1 MTARYELRTTSSM
14 STLIFLSTPQQPI
27 ENFLSLSLMS
37 LFYQNIHPCQIHDI
51 MTLMTQQNAT
61 LGLFQESYKRLNKA
75 QKQAVDTIDGPVL
88 IVAGP
93 GSGKTEILSL
103 RVANILLQTDIKAS
117 NILCLTFTD
126 SATHNMRSRIEKY
139 LKEDAYRVNIHTF
152 HNLCTS
158 IISNYP
164 EYFYDGAIV
173 HPADDVT
180 KINILETIIKELPH
194 NSKINSFHPEQGYS
208 FLRAIQGT
216 ISNLKRAGITS
227 GDLETILN
235 ENDRDIL
242 VLNERLSGILS
253 ERVSEAT
260 YDRFC
265 TEFEKLYKERGNRHV
280 LNYVSLV
287 DALYLNFKTAVKE
300 KKDFSDWKTKNTDKN
315 TKGENVFKDTKRSDI
330 LREINGVYKK
340 YQAELYRQGYQDFDD
355 MILDVLTV
363 LKKNESL
370 RLKIQ
375 EQYQYILVDEFQ
387 DTNDAQMRIIYYL
400 THNDFNENKPNIMAV
415 GDDDQAIYKFQGAEL
430 SNILEFTKM
439 YSDVQVISLTQNYRS
454 NSEIVDAS
462 LAMIRN
468 SEFRLENLLK
478 GFIKELKSDTKFADR
493 NVLNNKN
500 AIEIKEF
507 DTKLHEYSY
516 VADKIKEIVDKGI
529 DAEKIAIISRNH
541 RDLTAIIPY
550 LSSRDIPLRYEKDQH
565 VLKQNHIKQI
575 INILHFANNTLHE
588 DKDFLLSKILSFPF
602 WNIKQIDLWSLS
614 RKAYAD
620 RTDWLS
626 TETDSAEINS
636 AKDKLLELV
645 NLATYE
651 NAEHVIDYILN
662 KTGFRDYYFN
672 SEKFTHEKSE
682 YLVFLSNLRAF
693 IQAIRDYKQGKEIN
707 ISHVI
712 DFVKVYENNDNLNL
726 SDKSPFVNA
735 RNAVNLL
742 TAHKSKGLEFE
753 IVFVLSGNESTWA
766 NNKAHATYLP
776 KNLPITPA
784 GDNEDDWLRLFFV
797 TLTRAKD
804 HIYITNHRADDKGK
818 GTDRLR
824 FLNMMNSVEV
834 EEGAVDH
841 INSTDILES
850 SVLLANQNIRTDFID
865 SEKALLDSILEN
877 FTLAI
882 THINNFLN
890 VPKGGPMYFLE
901 NNVLRFPQAKT
912 PNAGYG
918 SAMHNILNKSLL
930 YLKTQK
936 KYPLLDEV
944 KKWFT
949 EYLQFERLSRQD
961 YKNFLEKGLS
971 ALDLIY
977 KEKILTMKEAEVSEV
992 DFKNE
997 GVFLREG
1004 GEVICLT
1011 GKIDVLHFQ
1020 DRNEVYVADYKTG
1033 KALKDWDKGLAEH
1046 DKIKLHFY
1054 KNQLIFYKILIK
1066 NSKNLNHLKVLGGM
1080 LEFIEGDESLINLH
1094 LDITDEDMERLE
1106 KIIVGVHKRIMAHD
1120 FSIPEEVKEM
1130 GEFESIKAFEEMM
1143 MG

>member
-1 MTARYELRTTSSM
+1 MTQK
-14 STLIFLSTPQQPI
+14 TPQ
-27 ENFLSLSLMS
+27 LDL
-37 LFYQNIHPCQIHDI
+37 Y
-51 MTLMTQQNAT
+51 
-61 LGLFQESYKRLNKA
+61 QESYKRLNKA

-180 KINILETIIKELPH
+180 KINILENIIKELPH
-194 NSKINSFHPEQGYS
+194 DSKIQSYHPEQG
-208 FLRAIQGT
+208 FLFLNAIQST
-216 ISNLKRAGITS
+216 ISHLKKAGLTP

-235 ENDRDIL
+235 ENDKDIII
-242 VLNERLSGILS
+242 LNEKLSPIMS
-253 ERVSEAT
+253 ERVSEST
-260 YDRFC
+260 YDKFC
-265 TEFEKLYKERGNRHV
+265 TEFEKLYKERRNRYV
-280 LNYVSLV
+280 LNYHSLI
-287 DALYLNFKTAVKE
+287 DALYLNFKTTVLE
-300 KKDFSDWKTKNTDKN
+300 KKDFSDWKSKNTEKN
-315 TKGENVFKDTKRSDI
+315 TRSENIFKDTRRSDT
-330 LREINGVYKK
+330 LREINSVYKK
-340 YQAELYRQGYQDFDD
+340 YQAELYKQGYQDFDD

-375 EQYQYILVDEFQ
+375 EQYQYVLVDEFQ
-387 DTNDAQMRIIYYL
+387 DTNDAQMQIIYSL

-439 YSDVQVISLTQNYRS
+439 YSDVKVISLTQNYRS

-462 LAMIRN
+462 LSMIRN
-468 SEFRLENLLK
+468 SEFRLEKLLA
-478 GFIKELKSDTKFADR
+478 GFVKELKSDHKFADR
-493 NVLNNKN
+493 NILKNKN

-516 VADKIKEIVDKGI
+516 VADKIKEIVDLGV
-529 DAEKIAIISRNH
+529 DAEKIAVISRNH
-541 RDLTAIIPY
+541 KDLTAIIPY
-550 LSSRDIPLRYEKDQH
+550 LSSRGIPLRYEKDQH
-565 VLKQNHIKQI
+565 VLKQTHIKQLI
-575 INILHFANNTLHE
+575 DILHFANNTMHD
-588 DKDFLLSKILSFPF
+588 DKDYLLSKILSFPF
-602 WNIKQIDLWSLS
+602 WNIKQIDLWTLS
-614 RKAYAD
+614 RKAYKD

-626 TETDSAEINS
+626 TESDSVEINS
-636 AKDKLLELV
+636 ARERLGEIV
-645 NLATYE
+645 SMATYE
-651 NAEHVIDYILN
+651 NAEHVIDFILN

-707 ISHVI
+707 VSHVI
-712 DFVKVYENNDNLNL
+712 DFVTVYENNDNLNL

-753 IVFVLSGNESTWA
+753 IVFILSGNESTWA
-766 NNKAHATYLP
+766 NRRANTTYLP

-784 GDNEDDWLRLFFV
+784 GDSEDDWLRLFFV

-804 HIYITNHRADDKGK
+804 HIYITNHRAADNGK

-834 EEGAVDH
+834 EEGTVDH

-850 SVLLANQNIRTDFID
+850 SVLSANKNIRTDFLD

-877 FTLAI
+877 LVLPI
-882 THINNFLN
+882 THVNNFLN
-890 VPKGGPMYFLE
+890 IPKGGPMYFLE

-918 SAMHNILNKSLL
+918 SAMHNILNKSLMH
-930 YLKTQK
+930 LKTQK
-936 KYPLLDEV
+936 KYPSLDEV

-949 EYLQFERLSRQD
+949 ESLMHERLSRAD
-961 YKNFLEKGLS
+961 YKNFLEKGLA

-977 KEKILTMKEAEVSEV
+977 KEKILTMQESDVSEV

-997 GVFLREG
+997 GVTLQ
-1004 GEVICLT
+1004 GEDGLIPLT
-1011 GKIDVLHFQ
+1011 GKIDVLHFK
-1020 DRNEVYVADYKTG
+1020 DKNEVYVADYKTG
-1033 KALKDWDKGLAEH
+1033 KSFTDWVKGNNEPE
-1046 DKIKLHFY
+1046 KIKLHFY
-1054 KNQLIFYKILIK
+1054 RNQLVFYKILIK
-1066 NSKNLNHLKVLGGM
+1066 RSKNLNHLNVLGGV
-1080 LEFIEGDESLINLH
+1080 LEFIEGDQELRDLF
-1094 LDITDEDMERLE
+1094 LDITDEDMDRLE
-1106 KIIVGVHKRIMAHD
+1106 SVIKGVYKRIMEHD
-1120 FSIPEEVKEM
+1120 FSVPEELVGL
-1130 GEFESIKAFEEMM
+1130 GELEGIERFEEVML
-1143 MG
+1143 G

>member
-1 MTARYELRTTSSM
+1 MTYM
-14 STLIFLSTPQQPI
+14 Q
-27 ENFLSLSLMS
+27 
-37 LFYQNIHPCQIHDI
+37 
-51 MTLMTQQNAT
+51 QQNAT

-75 QKQAVDTIDGPVL
+75 QKQAVDTIEGPVL

-103 RVANILLQTDIKAS
+103 RVANILLQTDIRAS

-158 IISNYP
+158 IINNYP

-180 KINILETIIKELPH
+180 KINILETILKDLSH
-194 NSKINSFHPEQGYS
+194 DSKIKSYHPEQG
-208 FLRAIQGT
+208 FLFLGPIQNT
-216 ISNLKRAGITS
+216 ISHLKKAGLTPD
-227 GDLETILN
+227 DLEIILT
-235 ENDRDIL
+235 ENDKDLI
-242 VLNERLSGILS
+242 VLNERLSPIMS
-253 ERVSEAT
+253 ERVSEST
-260 YDRFC
+260 YDKFC
-265 TEFEKLYKERGNRHV
+265 IEFEKLYKERGNRYI
-280 LNYVSLV
+280 LNYHSLI
-287 DALYLNFKTAVKE
+287 DALYLNFKTTVIE
-300 KKDFSDWKTKNTDKN
+300 KKDFSDWKSKNTEKN
-315 TKGENVFKDTKRSDI
+315 SKSENIFKDTRRSDT

-340 YQAELYRQGYQDFDD
+340 YQAELYKQGYQDFDD

-375 EQYQYILVDEFQ
+375 EQYQYVLVDEFQ
-387 DTNDAQMRIIYYL
+387 DTNDAQMQIIYSL

-439 YSDVQVISLTQNYRS
+439 YNEVKVISLTQNYRS

-462 LAMIRN
+462 LSMIRN
-468 SEFRLENLLK
+468 SEFRLEKLLV
-478 GFIKELKSDTKFADR
+478 GFVKELKSDHKFADR
-493 NVLNNKN
+493 NVLKNKN

-516 VADKIKEIVDKGI
+516 VADKIQEITNKGI
-529 DAEKIAIISRNH
+529 EAEKIAIISRNH
-541 RDLTAIIPY
+541 KDLTAIIPY
-550 LSSRDIPLRYEKDQH
+550 LSSRGIPLRYEKDQH
-565 VLKQNHIKQI
+565 VLKQTHIKQI
-575 INILHFANNTLHE
+575 VDILHFANNTMHE

-602 WNIKQIDLWSLS
+602 WNITKIDLWTLS
-614 RKAYAD
+614 RKAYID

-626 TETDSAEINS
+626 TETDSIEINS
-636 AKDKLLELV
+636 AKEKLLELIK
-645 NLATYE
+645 LATFE

-753 IVFVLSGNESTWA
+753 IVFILSGNESTWA
-766 NNKAHATYLP
+766 NKKANTTYLP
-776 KNLPITPA
+776 KNLPIIPA
-784 GDNEDDWLRLFFV
+784 GDSEDDWLRLFFV

-804 HIYITNHRADDKGK
+804 HIFITNHRADDKGK

-834 EEGAVDH
+834 EEGTVEH

-850 SVLLANQNIRTDFID
+850 SVLLANQNVRTDFID

-877 FTLAI
+877 FSLAI
-882 THINNFLN
+882 THINNYLN
-890 VPKGGPMYFLE
+890 IPKGGPMSFLE

-918 SAMHNILNKSLL
+918 SAMHAVLNKSLMF
-930 YLKTQK
+930 LKTQK
-936 KYPLLDEV
+936 KFPILDDV

-949 EYLQFERLSRQD
+949 EYLQFERLSRAD
-961 YKNFLEKGLS
+961 YKNFLAKGLA

-977 KEKILTMKEAEVSEV
+977 KEKILTMKESDVSEI

-997 GVFLREG
+997 GVFLRDKDK
-1004 GEVICLT
+1004 VICLT
-1011 GKIDVLHFQ
+1011 GKIDILHFE
-1020 DRNEVYVADYKTG
+1020 NKSEVYVSDYKTG
-1033 KALKDWDKGLAEH
+1033 KSLKDWDKGNSEQ

-1054 KNQLIFYKILIK
+1054 KNQLIFYKILLK
-1066 NSKNLNHLKVLGGM
+1066 NSKNLNHLKVLGGT
-1080 LEFIEGDESLINLH
+1080 LEFIEGSDSLVNLN
-1094 LDITDEDMERLE
+1094 LDITDLDIERLE
-1106 KIIVGVHKRIMAHD
+1106 KIIIGVHRRIMNHD
-1120 FSIPEEVKEM
+1120 FTIPDELKGM
-1130 GEFESIKAFEEMM
+1130 GEFASIEAFEEVIL
-1143 MG
+1143 G

>member
-1 MTARYELRTTSSM
+1 
-14 STLIFLSTPQQPI
+14 
-27 ENFLSLSLMS
+27 
-37 LFYQNIHPCQIHDI
+37 
-51 MTLMTQQNAT
+51 
-61 LGLFQESYKRLNKA
+61 
-75 QKQAVDTIDGPVL
+75 
-88 IVAGP
+88 
-93 GSGKTEILSL
+93 
-103 RVANILLQTDIKAS
+103 
-117 NILCLTFTD
+117 
-126 SATHNMRSRIEKY
+126 MRSRIEKY

-180 KINILETIIKELPH
+180 KINILETILKDLSH
-194 NSKINSFHPEQGYS
+194 DSKIKSYHPEQG
-208 FLRAIQGT
+208 FLFLSAIQNT
-216 ISNLKRAGITS
+216 ISHLKKAGLTPD
-227 GDLETILN
+227 DLSVILDENDKDIIILN
-235 ENDRDIL
+235 EK
-242 VLNERLSGILS
+242 LSPIMS
-253 ERVSEAT
+253 ERVSDST
-260 YDRFC
+260 YDKFC
-265 TEFEKLYKERGNRHV
+265 TEFEKLYKEKGNRYV
-280 LNYVSLV
+280 LNYHSLI
-287 DALYLNFKTAVKE
+287 DALYLNFKTTVLE
-300 KKDFSDWKTKNTDKN
+300 KKDFSDWKSKNTEKN
-315 TKGENVFKDTKRSDI
+315 TKSENIFKDTRRSDT
-330 LREINGVYKK
+330 LREINTVYKK
-340 YQAELYRQGYQDFDD
+340 YQAELYKQGYQDFDD

-375 EQYQYILVDEFQ
+375 EQYQYVLVDEFQ
-387 DTNDAQMRIIYYL
+387 DTNDAQMQIIYSL

-439 YSDVQVISLTQNYRS
+439 YSDVKVISLTQNYRS

-462 LAMIRN
+462 LSMIRN
-468 SEFRLENLLK
+468 SEFRLEKLLA
-478 GFIKELKSDTKFADR
+478 GFVKELKSDHKFADR
-493 NVLNNKN
+493 NVLKNKN

-516 VADKIKEIVDKGI
+516 VADKIKEIVDKGV

-550 LSSRDIPLRYEKDQH
+550 LSSRGIPLRYEKDQH
-565 VLKQNHIKQI
+565 VLKQTHIKQLI
-575 INILHFANNTLHE
+575 DILHFANNTMHE

-602 WNIKQIDLWSLS
+602 WNIKQIDLWTLS
-614 RKAYAD
+614 RRAYTE
-620 RTDWLS
+620 RKDWMS
-626 TETDSAEINS
+626 TESESQEINN
-636 AKDKLLELV
+636 AKEKLGEIIA
-645 NLATYE
+645 LASYE
-651 NAEHVIDYILN
+651 NAEHVIDFILN

-707 ISHVI
+707 VSHVI
-712 DFVKVYENNDNLNL
+712 DFVTVYENNTNLNL

-753 IVFVLSGNESTWA
+753 IVFILSGNESTWA
-766 NNKAHATYLP
+766 NKKANATYLP

-784 GDNEDDWLRLFFV
+784 GDSEDDWLRLFFV

-824 FLNMMNSVEV
+824 FLGMMNSVEV
-834 EEGAVDH
+834 EEGTVDH

-850 SVLLANQNIRTDFID
+850 SVLLANQNIRTDFLD

-877 FTLAI
+877 LVLPI
-882 THINNFLN
+882 THVNNFLN
-890 VPKGGPMYFLE
+890 IPKGGPMYFLE

-918 SAMHNILNKSLL
+918 SAMHNILNKSLMHF
-930 YLKTQK
+930 KTQK
-936 KYPLLDEV
+936 KYPSLDEV

-949 EYLQFERLSRQD
+949 ESLMHERLSRAD
-961 YKNFLEKGLS
+961 YKNFLAKGLS

-977 KEKILTMKEAEVSEV
+977 KEKILTMKDTDVSEV

-997 GVFLREG
+997 GVTLQ
-1004 GEVICLT
+1004 GEDGLIPLT
-1011 GKIDVLHFQ
+1011 GKIDVLHFK
-1020 DRNEVYVADYKTG
+1020 DKSDVYVADYKTG
-1033 KALKDWDKGLAEH
+1033 KSFTDWVKGNNENE
-1046 DKIKLHFY
+1046 KIKLHFY
-1054 KNQLIFYKILIK
+1054 RNQLVFYKILIK
-1066 NSKNLNHLKVLGGM
+1066 KSKNLNHLNVLGGV
-1080 LEFIEGDESLINLH
+1080 LEFIEGDNELRDLY
-1094 LDITDEDMERLE
+1094 LDITDDDMDRLE
-1106 KIIVGVHKRIMAHD
+1106 GIIKGVYKRIMEHD
-1120 FSIPEEVKEM
+1120 FTVPEELVGL
-1130 GEFESIKAFEEMM
+1130 GELESIERFEEMM
-1143 MG
+1143 LQ

>member
-1 MTARYELRTTSSM
+1 MTQ
-14 STLIFLSTPQQPI
+14 STPQL
-27 ENFLSLSLMS
+27 E
-37 LFYQNIHPCQIHDI
+37 
-51 MTLMTQQNAT
+51 
-61 LGLFQESYKRLNKA
+61 LFQESYKRLNKA

-103 RVANILLQTDIKAS
+103 RVANILLKTDVKAS

-164 EYFYDGAIV
+164 EYFYDGAII

-180 KINILETIIKELPH
+180 KINILETIIKDLPH
-194 NSKINSFHPEQGYS
+194 DSKIRSYHPEQGYL
-208 FLRAIQGT
+208 FLGAIQST
-216 ISNLKRAGITS
+216 ISHLKKAGLTA
-227 GDLETILN
+227 DDVETILN
-235 ENDRDIL
+235 ENDKDIII
-242 VLNERLSGILS
+242 LNERLSSIMS
-253 ERVSEAT
+253 ERVSENT
-260 YDRFC
+260 YDKFC
-265 TEFEKLYKERGNRHV
+265 TEFEKLFKEKGNRHV
-280 LNYVSLV
+280 LNYLSLI
-287 DALYLNFKTAVKE
+287 DALYLNFKMNVLE
-300 KKDFSDWKTKNTDKN
+300 KKDFSDWKSKNTEKN
-315 TKGENVFKDTKRSDI
+315 TKGENIFKDTRRADT
-330 LREINGVYKK
+330 LREINNVYRK
-340 YQAELYRQGYQDFDD
+340 YQAELYRQSYHDFDD
-355 MILDVLTV
+355 MILDVLTG
-363 LKKNESL
+363 LRKNESL

-375 EQYQYILVDEFQ
+375 EQYQYVLVDEFQ
-387 DTNDAQMRIIYYL
+387 DTNDAQMQIIYSL
-400 THNDFNENKPNIMAV
+400 THNDFNEGKPNIMAV

-439 YSDVQVISLTQNYRS
+439 YREVEVISLTQNYRS

-468 SEFRLENLLK
+468 SQFRLENLLK
-478 GFIKELKSDTKFADR
+478 GFVKELKSDNRFADR

-516 VADKIKEIVDKGI
+516 VADKIKEITDKGV

-550 LSSRDIPLRYEKDQH
+550 LSSRDIPIRYEKDQH
-565 VLKQNHIKQI
+565 VLKQVHIKQI
-575 INILHFANNTLHE
+575 IDMLHFANNTMHE
-588 DKDFLLSKILSFPF
+588 DKNFLLSKILSFPF

-614 RKAYAD
+614 RKAYTD

-626 TETDSAEINS
+626 TESDSAEIN
-636 AKDKLLELV
+636 AAREKLLEISTM
-645 NLATYE
+645 ASFE

-662 KTGFRDYYFN
+662 KTGFRDFYFN

-753 IVFVLSGNESTWA
+753 IVFVLSSNESTWA
-766 NNKAHATYLP
+766 NKKANNSYLP

-824 FLNMMNSVEV
+824 FLNMMTGTSV
-834 EEGAVDH
+834 EEGIVDH

-877 FTLAI
+877 FCLAI
-882 THINNFLN
+882 THVNNFLN
-890 VPKGGPMYFLE
+890 VPKGGPMYLLE

-918 SAMHNILNKSLL
+918 SAMHNILHKSLV
-930 YLKTQK
+930 YFKTQK
-936 KYPLLDEV
+936 KYPILDEV

-949 EYLQFERLSRQD
+949 EYLQFERLSRAD
-961 YKNFLEKGLS
+961 YKTFLAKGLD

-977 KEKILTMKEAEVSEV
+977 KEKILTMKETDVSEV

-997 GVFLREG
+997 GVFIKDKNN
-1004 GEVICLT
+1004 VICLT
-1011 GKIDVLHFQ
+1011 GKIDILHFK
-1020 DRNEVYVADYKTG
+1020 DKHDVYVADYKTG
-1033 KALKDWDKGLAEH
+1033 KSFVDWTKGNSEK

-1054 KNQLIFYKILIK
+1054 RNQLIFYKILIK
-1066 NSKNLNHLKVLGGM
+1066 NSNNLRNLNVLGGV
-1080 LEFIEGDESLINLH
+1080 LEFIEGNDELRDLY
-1094 LDITDEDMERLE
+1094 LDITDEDIERLE
-1106 KIIVGVHKRIMAHD
+1106 KIIVGVHRRIMSHD
-1120 FSIPEEVKEM
+1120 FTIPEELKEM
-1130 GEFESIKAFEEMM
+1130 GELDAIEAFEEMM
-1143 MG
+1143 LG

>member
-1 MTARYELRTTSSM
+1 MGFLFCLYISDRMMFMPQKTSQ
-14 STLIFLSTPQQPI
+14 LDL
-27 ENFLSLSLMS
+27 
-37 LFYQNIHPCQIHDI
+37 Y
-51 MTLMTQQNAT
+51 
-61 LGLFQESYKRLNKA
+61 QESYKRLNKA

-103 RVANILLQTDIKAS
+103 RVANILLKTDIKAS

-180 KINILETIIKELPH
+180 KINILETIIKDLSH
-194 NSKINSFHPEQGYS
+194 DSKIKSYHPEQGYL
-208 FLRAIQGT
+208 FLSSIQST
-216 ISNLKRAGITS
+216 ISHLKKAGLTPD
-227 GDLETILN
+227 DLEVILN
-235 ENDRDIL
+235 ENDKDIII
-242 VLNERLSGILS
+242 LNEKLSPIMS
-253 ERVSEAT
+253 ERVSESI
-260 YDRFC
+260 YDKFC
-265 TEFEKLYKERGNRHV
+265 TEFEKLYKERGNRYV
-280 LNYVSLV
+280 LNYHSLI
-287 DALYLNFKTAVKE
+287 DALYLNFKTTVLE
-300 KKDFSDWKTKNTDKN
+300 KKDFSDWKSKNTEKN
-315 TKGENVFKDTKRSDI
+315 TKSENIFKDTRRSDT
-330 LREINGVYKK
+330 LREINTVYKK
-340 YQAELYRQGYQDFDD
+340 YQAELYKQGYQDFDD

-375 EQYQYILVDEFQ
+375 EQYQYVLVDEFQ
-387 DTNDAQMRIIYYL
+387 DTNDAQMQIIYSL

-439 YSDVQVISLTQNYRS
+439 YSDVKVISLTQNYRS

-462 LAMIRN
+462 LSMIRN
-468 SEFRLENLLK
+468 SEFRLEKLLA
-478 GFIKELKSDTKFADR
+478 GFVKELKSDHKFADR
-493 NVLNNKN
+493 NILKNKN
-500 AIEIKEF
+500 AIEMKEF

-516 VADKIKEIVDKGI
+516 VADKIKEITDLGI

-541 RDLTAIIPY
+541 RDLTAVIPY

-565 VLKQNHIKQI
+565 VLKQIHIKQLI
-575 INILHFANNTLHE
+575 DILHFANNTMHE

-602 WNIKQIDLWSLS
+602 WNIKQIDLWTLS
-614 RKAYAD
+614 RKAYKD
-620 RTDWLS
+620 RTDWLTIES
-626 TETDSAEINS
+626 DSQEINS
-636 AKDKLLELV
+636 AREKLLEIIK
-645 NLATYE
+645 LAAYE
-651 NAEHVIDYILN
+651 NAEHVIDYVLN

-707 ISHVI
+707 VSNVI
-712 DFVKVYENNDNLNL
+712 DFVTVYENNTNLNL

-753 IVFVLSGNESTWA
+753 IVFILSGNESTWA
-766 NNKAHATYLP
+766 NKKANTTYLP

-784 GDNEDDWLRLFFV
+784 GDSEDDWLRLFFV

-804 HIYITNHRADDKGK
+804 HIYITNHRAADNGK

-824 FLNMMNSVEV
+824 FLGMMNSVEV
-834 EEGAVDH
+834 EEGTVDH

-850 SVLLANQNIRTDFID
+850 SVLLANQNIRTDFLD

-877 FTLAI
+877 LVLPI
-882 THINNFLN
+882 THVNNFLN
-890 VPKGGPMYFLE
+890 IPKGGPIYFLE

-918 SAMHNILNKSLL
+918 SAMHNILNKSLMHF
-930 YLKTQK
+930 KTQK
-936 KYPLLDEV
+936 KYPTLDEV

-949 EYLQFERLSRQD
+949 ESLMHERLSHAD
-961 YKNFLEKGLS
+961 YKNFLAKGLS

-977 KEKILTMKEAEVSEV
+977 KEKILTMKDTDVSEV

-997 GVFLREG
+997 GVTFSDG
-1004 GEVICLT
+1004 NNIIPLT
-1011 GKIDVLHFQ
+1011 GKIDVLHFK
-1020 DRNEVYVADYKTG
+1020 DKHDVYVADYKTG
-1033 KALKDWDKGLAEH
+1033 KSFTDWVKGNNEN

-1054 KNQLIFYKILIK
+1054 RNQLVFYKILIK
-1066 NSKNLNHLKVLGGM
+1066 KSKNLNHLNVLGGV
-1080 LEFIEGDESLINLH
+1080 LEFIEGDQELRDLY
-1094 LDITDEDMERLE
+1094 LDITNEDMERLE
-1106 KIIVGVHKRIMAHD
+1106 SVIKGVYKRIMEHD
-1120 FSIPEEVKEM
+1120 FTVPDGLV
-1130 GEFESIKAFEEMM
+1130 GLGDLESIERFEEMM
-1143 MG
+1143 LS

>member
-1 MTARYELRTTSSM
+1 MPQKTSQ
-14 STLIFLSTPQQPI
+14 LDL
-27 ENFLSLSLMS
+27 
-37 LFYQNIHPCQIHDI
+37 Y
-51 MTLMTQQNAT
+51 
-61 LGLFQESYKRLNKA
+61 QESYKRLNNA

-194 NSKINSFHPEQGYS
+194 NSKIKSYHPEQG
-208 FLRAIQGT
+208 FLFLSAIQNT
-216 ISNLKRAGITS
+216 ISHLKKAGLTPD
-227 GDLETILN
+227 DLEIILN
-235 ENDRDIL
+235 ENDKDIII
-242 VLNERLSGILS
+242 LNEKLSPIMS
-253 ERVSEAT
+253 ERVSEST
-260 YDRFC
+260 YDKFC
-265 TEFEKLYKERGNRHV
+265 IEFEKLYKERGNRYV
-280 LNYVSLV
+280 LNYHSLI
-287 DALYLNFKTAVKE
+287 DALYLNFKTTVLE
-300 KKDFSDWKTKNTDKN
+300 KKDFSDWKSKNTEKN
-315 TKGENVFKDTKRSDI
+315 TKSENIFKDTRRSDT

-340 YQAELYRQGYQDFDD
+340 YQAELYKQGYQDFDD

-375 EQYQYILVDEFQ
+375 EQYQYVLVDEFQ
-387 DTNDAQMRIIYYL
+387 DTNDAQMQIIYSL

-439 YSDVQVISLTQNYRS
+439 YSDVKVISLTQNYRS

-462 LAMIRN
+462 LSMIRN
-468 SEFRLENLLK
+468 SEFRLEKLLA
-478 GFIKELKSDTKFADR
+478 GFVKELKSDHKFADR
-493 NVLNNKN
+493 NVLKNKN
-500 AIEIKEF
+500 AIEMKEF

-516 VADKIKEIVDKGI
+516 VADKIKEITDKGV

-550 LSSRDIPLRYEKDQH
+550 LSSRGIPLRYEKDQH
-565 VLKQNHIKQI
+565 VLKQTHIKQLI
-575 INILHFANNTLHE
+575 DILHFANNTMHE

-602 WNIKQIDLWSLS
+602 WNIKQIDLWTLS
-614 RKAYAD
+614 RRAYTD
-620 RTDWLS
+620 RTDWMS
-626 TETDSAEINS
+626 TESESQEINN
-636 AKDKLLELV
+636 AKEKLGEIIA
-645 NLATYE
+645 LAAYE
-651 NAEHVIDYILN
+651 NAEHVIDFILN

-707 ISHVI
+707 VSHVI
-712 DFVKVYENNDNLNL
+712 DFVTVYENNTNLNL

-753 IVFVLSGNESTWA
+753 IVFILSGNESTWA
-766 NNKAHATYLP
+766 NKKANATYLP

-784 GDNEDDWLRLFFV
+784 GDSEDDWLRLFFV

-824 FLNMMNSVEV
+824 FLGMMNSVDV
-834 EEGAVDH
+834 EEGTVDH

-850 SVLLANQNIRTDFID
+850 SVLLANQNIRTDFLD

-877 FTLAI
+877 LVLPI
-882 THINNFLN
+882 THVNNFLN
-890 VPKGGPMYFLE
+890 IPKGGPMYFLE

-918 SAMHNILNKSLL
+918 SAMHAILNKSLMHF
-930 YLKTQK
+930 KIQK
-936 KYPLLDEV
+936 KYPSLIDV

-949 EYLQFERLSRQD
+949 ESLIHERLSRAD
-961 YKNFLEKGLS
+961 YKNFLAKGLS

-977 KEKILTMKEAEVSEV
+977 KEKILTMKDTDVSEV

-997 GVFLREG
+997 GVTLKDGDVF
-1004 GEVICLT
+1004 IPLT
-1011 GKIDVLHFQ
+1011 GKIDVLHFN
-1020 DRNEVYVADYKTG
+1020 DKHDVYVADYKTG
-1033 KALKDWDKGLAEH
+1033 RSFTDWVKGNNENE
-1046 DKIKLHFY
+1046 KIKLHFY
-1054 KNQLIFYKILIK
+1054 RNQLVFYKILIK
-1066 NSKNLNHLKVLGGM
+1066 KSKNLNHLNVLGGV
-1080 LEFIEGDESLINLH
+1080 LEFIEGDSELRDLY

-1106 KIIVGVHKRIMAHD
+1106 GVIKGVYRRIMEHD
-1120 FSIPEEVKEM
+1120 FAVPEGLVGL
-1130 GEFESIKAFEEMM
+1130 GELEGIERFEEMM
-1143 MG
+1143 LG

>member
-1 MTARYELRTTSSM
+1 MTQK
-14 STLIFLSTPQQPI
+14 TPQL
-27 ENFLSLSLMS
+27 EL
-37 LFYQNIHPCQIHDI
+37 YQQ
-51 MTLMTQQNAT
+51 
-61 LGLFQESYKRLNKA
+61 SYKRLNKA

-158 IISNYP
+158 IIANYP

-173 HPADDVT
+173 RPADDVT
-180 KINILETIIKELPH
+180 KINILETILKNLSH
-194 NSKINSFHPEQGYS
+194 NSKIKSYHPEQG
-208 FLRAIQGT
+208 FLFLSAIQST
-216 ISNLKRAGITS
+216 ISHLKKAGLTP
-227 GDLETILN
+227 DDVEVILN
-235 ENDRDIL
+235 ENDKDIII
-242 VLNERLSGILS
+242 LNEKLSPIMS
-253 ERVSEAT
+253 ERVSEST
-260 YDRFC
+260 YEKFC
-265 TEFEKLYKERGNRHV
+265 TEFEKLYKERGNRYV
-280 LNYVSLV
+280 LNYHSLI
-287 DALYLNFKTAVKE
+287 DALYLNFKTTVLE
-300 KKDFSDWKTKNTDKN
+300 KKDFSDWKSKNTEKN
-315 TKGENVFKDTKRSDI
+315 TKGENIFKDTRRSDT
-330 LREINGVYKK
+330 LREICGVYKK
-340 YQAELYRQGYQDFDD
+340 YQSELYRQGYHDFDD

-363 LKKNESL
+363 LKKNDSL

-387 DTNDAQMRIIYYL
+387 DTNDAQMQIIYAL

-439 YSDVQVISLTQNYRS
+439 YQDVEVISLTQNYRS

-462 LAMIRN
+462 LTMIRN
-468 SEFRLENLLK
+468 SEFRLEKLLA
-478 GFIKELKSDTKFADR
+478 GFVKELKSDNKFSDK
-493 NVLNNKN
+493 NILNNKN

-516 VADKIKEIVDKGI
+516 VADKIKEIIHEKNI

-550 LSSRDIPLRYEKDQH
+550 LSSRNIPLRYEKDQH
-565 VLKQNHIKQI
+565 VLKQVHIKQI
-575 INILHFANNTLHE
+575 IDILHFANNTMHE

-602 WNIKQIDLWSLS
+602 WNIKQIDLWNLS
-614 RKAYAD
+614 RKAYSD
-620 RTDWLS
+620 RKDWLS
-626 TETDSAEINS
+626 TESDSTEINS
-636 AKDKLLELV
+636 AREKLLQVV
-645 NLATYE
+645 NMSTFE

-693 IQAIRDYKQGKEIN
+693 IQAIRDYRQGKEIN
-707 ISHVI
+707 VSDVI
-712 DFVKVYENNDNLNL
+712 DFVTVYENNSNLNL

-753 IVFVLSGNESTWA
+753 IVFILSGNESTWA
-766 NNKAHATYLP
+766 NKKANTTYLP

-824 FLNMMNSVEV
+824 FLNMMNSVSV
-834 EEGAVDH
+834 EEGEVDH

-850 SVLLANQNIRTDFID
+850 SILSASKNIRTDFLD

-877 FTLAI
+877 LVLPI
-882 THINNFLN
+882 THVNNFLN
-890 VPKGGPMYFLE
+890 IPKGGPMYFLE

-918 SAMHNILNKSLL
+918 SAMHNILNKSLMH
-930 YLKTQK
+930 LKTQK
-936 KYPLLDEV
+936 KYPSLDEV
-944 KKWFT
+944 KKWF
-949 EYLQFERLSRQD
+949 EECLIHERLSRAE
-961 YKNFLEKGLS
+961 YKNFLDKGLS

-977 KEKILTMKEAEVSEV
+977 KEKILTMNESDVSEV

-997 GVFLREG
+997 GVTIRDG
-1004 GEVICLT
+1004 DNIIPLT
-1011 GKIDVLHFQ
+1011 GKIDILHFK
-1020 DRNEVYVADYKTG
+1020 DKSDVYVADYKTG
-1033 KALKDWDKGLAEH
+1033 KSFTDWVKGNNENE
-1046 DKIKLHFY
+1046 KIKLHFY
-1054 KNQLIFYKILIK
+1054 RNQLVFYKILIK
-1066 NSKNLNHLKVLGGM
+1066 KSKNLNHLNVLGGI
-1080 LEFIEGDESLINLH
+1080 LEFIEGDNELRDLY
-1094 LDITDEDMERLE
+1094 LDITDEDMNRLE
-1106 KIIVGVHKRIMAHD
+1106 KIIVGVYRRIMNHD
-1120 FSIPEEVKEM
+1120 FAVPEGLVGL
-1130 GEFESIKAFEEMM
+1130 GELESIEAFEEMM
-1143 MG
+1143 VG